1 MKKLSAPLLLG
12 IGIAHA
18 QTTTT
23 FAVPNLSN
31 ISHEDLLK
39 LLIAVAGAFAGWM
52 LAQFTS
58 VITVWIQRGRVKKLL
73 LAELG
78 DLEKEVKRVQSFY
91 ARELQI
97 YGARGI
103 GNSGNA
109 GLSNHI
115 FKNYYK
121 DALLSLNQE
130 QRISYQLIHS
140 MVDQV
145 NLGTQELRE
154 IAIELQKEH
163 IADGMTPTKLNKAI
177 DLWGG
182 KVKAEYQ
189 HCASLLWQIQFHL
202 KYKHYPSLSPNT
214 RHPEEYARQMQKVK
228 EETDKIVEGG
238 KTIDR
243 KKLEQPYSAESFK

>member
-1 MKKLSAPLLLG
+1 MRKLSAVLLFG
-12 IGIAHA
+12 IGKAHA
-18 QTTTT
+18 QTTT
-23 FAVPNLSN
+23 FAIPNLSN

-39 LLIAVAGAFAGWM
+39 LLIGVTSALAGWM
-52 LAQFTS
+52 LAQFTN
-58 VITVWIQRGRVKKLL
+58 VVTVWLQRRKVKKLL

-78 DLEKEVKRVQSFY
+78 DLEKEVNRVQSFY
-91 ARELQI
+91 ARELQT

-121 DALLSLNQE
+121 DALLSLTQE

-145 NLGTQELRE
+145 NIGIQELRE
-154 IAIELQKEH
+154 MTIEFQKEN
-163 IADGMTPTKLNKAI
+163 IADGITPTKLNKAV

-202 KYKHYPSLSPNT
+202 KCKHYPTLSPNT
-214 RHPEEYARQMQKVK
+214 RHPGEYARHMQKAQ
-228 EETDKIVEGG
+228 EEADKIVEGG

-243 KKLEQPYSAESFK
+243 KKLEQPYSPESYK